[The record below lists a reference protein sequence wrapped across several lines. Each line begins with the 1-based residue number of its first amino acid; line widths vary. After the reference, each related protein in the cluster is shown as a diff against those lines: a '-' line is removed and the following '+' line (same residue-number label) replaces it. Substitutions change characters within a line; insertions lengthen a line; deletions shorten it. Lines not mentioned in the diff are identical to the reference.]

1 MTKPRGRAFP
11 PGNTLGRGRPPGSRN
26 KEKSRGQHLLDQY
39 TPHLTGKCIELAMQG
54 NLGALRLCMER
65 ISPARRDAY
74 IRMSL
79 PPVRTA
85 QDVDLAS
92 EKVTQAIRRGKITP
106 DDGGKMMSILGSRLR
121 VIESVQHE
129 SRLEKLEAAA
139 NLRPA
144 A

>member
-1 MTKPRGRAFP
+1 MNKPRGRPFR

-26 KEKSRGQHLLDQY
+26 KEKSPGQHLLDKF

-54 NLGALRLCMER
+54 DPGALRLCMER

-74 IRMSL
+74 IRMNL
-79 PPVRTA
+79 PPVKTA
-85 QDVDLAS
+85 QDVDEAS

-121 VIESVQHE
+121 IIESVQHE

>member
-1 MTKPRGRAFP
+1 
-11 PGNTLGRGRPPGSRN
+11 
-26 KEKSRGQHLLDQY
+26 
-39 TPHLTGKCIELAMQG
+39 MQG
-54 NLGALRLCMER
+54 DLGALRLCMER
-65 ISPARRDAY
+65 ISPARRDAC
-74 IRMSL
+74 IRLNL
-79 PPVRTA
+79 PPVQTA
-85 QDVDLAS
+85 QDVDKAA
-92 EKVTQAIRRGKITP
+92 EKVTQAIQRGKITP